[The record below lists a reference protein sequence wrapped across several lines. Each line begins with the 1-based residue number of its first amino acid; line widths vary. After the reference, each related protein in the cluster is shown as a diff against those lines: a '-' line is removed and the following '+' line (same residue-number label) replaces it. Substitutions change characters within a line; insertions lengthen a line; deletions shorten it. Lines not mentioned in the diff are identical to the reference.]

1 MTIQDALS
9 AAMPGDTVTI
19 PAGVYDVSDLS
30 LPPNVTLYAP
40 DGATIIGNLHVRG
53 PNTVV
58 QGFTFAG
65 GMVDLGNSQGATI
78 RDCVFN
84 GGEASITFDG
94 AADAHIANNDFNN
107 VAGGAVT
114 GWGLNQ
120 STISG
125 NHFVNCT
132 QGIDLNFNNDPTR
145 GLDIVVEQ
153 NTFTNTARMP
163 IEVGP
168 GGAYTS
174 NLIIRGNWSD
184 NSNLSNPAADGGV
197 AYSII
202 STNGVNTL
210 IEGNYAKGPPG
221 PGIGI
226 EMDGSGEI
234 KNNYID
240 TFEFGIIVFGSG
252 FNVHDNTVVNTP
264 LGAVVNYS
272 GRDGIIENNL
282 DQLAPALVTD
292 AVGNGGSGAG
302 NLALL
307 TNYLASTF
315 VTAAG
320 EGTGAVVAAQSSD
333 QEFLAKPMA

>member
-1 MTIQDALS
+1 M
-9 AAMPGDTVTI
+9 
-19 PAGVYDVSDLS
+19 SDLVS
-30 LPPNVTLYAP
+30 
-40 DGATIIGNLHVRG
+40 GRH
-53 PNTVV
+53 
-58 QGFTFAG
+58 
-65 GMVDLGNSQGATI
+65 S
-78 RDCVFN
+78 VFN

-94 AADAHIANNDFNN
+94 AADAHILNNDFNN
-107 VAGGAVT
+107 VAGGAVD
-114 GWGLNQ
+114 GWALNQ

-132 QGIDLNFNNDPTR
+132 QGINLNFDNDPTA
-145 GLDIVVEQ
+145 GNNIVVEQ

-174 NLIIRGNWSD
+174 NLVIRGNWSD
-184 NSNLSNPAADGGV
+184 NSNVSNPAPDGGV

-210 IEGNYAKGPPG
+210 IEGNYAKGPAG

-240 TFEFGIIVFGSG
+240 TFDYGIIVYGSG
-252 FNVHDNTVVNTP
+252 FNVHDNAFVNTP
-264 LGAVVNYS
+264 LGTVVNYS
-272 GRDGIIENNL
+272 GGDGIIQNNV
-282 DQLAPALVTD
+282 DPPAPALLTD
-292 AVGNGGSGAG
+292 VLADGGSEAG

-307 TNYLASTF
+307 TN
-315 VTAAG
+315 
-320 EGTGAVVAAQSSD
+320 SSG
-333 QEFLAKPMA
+333 QKTEKAEKPGSA